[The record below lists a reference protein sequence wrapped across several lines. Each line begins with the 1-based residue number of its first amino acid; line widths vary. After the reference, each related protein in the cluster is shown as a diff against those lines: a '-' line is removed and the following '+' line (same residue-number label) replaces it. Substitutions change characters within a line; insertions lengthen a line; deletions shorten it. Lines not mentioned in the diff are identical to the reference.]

1 MQGRLNLFAFSSDF
15 SLLTQLKSL
24 FPLRQEL
31 VSISTTKS
39 SWAEAVPLPRPLW
52 GPRPC
57 QGLQRRECNRASPP
71 PAHQSRFC
79 KHLMPRVTLPSF
91 PNPQPSTKKRGWVA
105 ARGHS
110 SVRTAFEVT
119 PSGVTDAVPIVS
131 LDLCTTV
138 QTTCKAFA
146 EQSSGEGRSTKPE
159 IQKGLQVGGRRP
171 LPMRQTLTRGTWQP
185 CRVSAFACRGS
196 WGCQKHRGQGQR
208 KPKTDLEAD
217 RNTHAAFFF
226 F

>member
-1 MQGRLNLFAFSSDF
+1 MSATG
-15 SLLTQLKSL
+15 
-24 FPLRQEL
+24 
-31 VSISTTKS
+31 
-39 SWAEAVPLPRPLW
+39 LP
-52 GPRPC
+52 
-57 QGLQRRECNRASPP
+57 PP
-71 PAHQSRFC
+71 PAHQSRYR

-171 LPMRQTLTRGTWQP
+171 LPMRQALTSGDVAALQSLSICLQGLLGLPETSRP
-185 CRVSAFACRGS
+185 GS
-196 WGCQKHRGQGQR
+196 K
-208 KPKTDLEAD
+208 KA
-217 RNTHAAFFF
+217 
-226 F
+226 